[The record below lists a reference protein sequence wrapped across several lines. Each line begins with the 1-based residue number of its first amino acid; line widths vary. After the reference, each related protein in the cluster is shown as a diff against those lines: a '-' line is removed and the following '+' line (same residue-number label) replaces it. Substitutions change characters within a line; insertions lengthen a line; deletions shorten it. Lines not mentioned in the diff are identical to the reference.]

1 MIKGCT
7 FPAFCRVALRTVSRI
22 PGRDVVR
29 IVRAVE
35 VVAVTAHAV
44 RRNWPCAAFVALR
57 AIEIAMAQ
65 RQWECRGVFEICAFP
80 RSR

>member
-1 MIKGCT
+1 MSKGCT
-7 FPAFCRVALRTVSRI
+7 FPAFRRVALRAVGRI

-44 RRNWPCAAFVALR
+44 RRNWPSAAFVTLR

-65 RQWECRGVFEICAFP
+65 G
-80 RSR
+80 